1 MHTSEVVAALGEDAM
16 ASDRIRGFLSLDSQ
30 TVVSWPALRGVTGSS
45 AIENFIEYDLMR
57 KKRQE
62 HISVELKVQ
71 AGTQYVQLQFQ
82 QKLYE
87 ADAAASI
94 FAFNGQ
100 AYYLEELA
108 SVISLAQRLISA
120 VPSCAD
126 SASLRRALLMIRRLE
141 DDTFLWGDRLV
152 CSFEEL
158 AVLVSAR
165 LTYKVR
171 SVANIHLNGLHFVTA
186 QNECRLCK
194 HGILQHTCAASFCIF
209 DKTHNEI
216 EQNVN
221 MA

>member
-1 MHTSEVVAALGEDAM
+1 
-16 ASDRIRGFLSLDSQ
+16 
-30 TVVSWPALRGVTGSS
+30 
-45 AIENFIEYDLMR
+45 MR

-108 SVISLAQRLISA
+108 SVISLAQRLMSA

-126 SASLRRALLMIRRLE
+126 SASLRRALLMIRHIE
-141 DDTFLWGDRLV
+141 DNTFLWGDCLV
-152 CSFEEL
+152 CSFEEP
-158 AVLVSAR
+158 AVLVSDR
-165 LTYKVR
+165 LTYKVC
-171 SVANIHLNGLHFVTA
+171 SAAVANTHFNGLHFVTA
-186 QNECRLCK
+186 QNESRLCK
-194 HGILQHTCAASFCIF
+194 HSILQHTCAASFCIF

-216 EQNVN
+216 EQDVK